1 MFNGDMTNDPCYMV
15 TFCWFCD
22 QAIQFSSAL
31 GDVLQILHDAAMAE
45 SQEPVEQP
53 TRWLIKPKERVRL
66 LLKFFSEDS
75 GCSGGSSRQAGSLKM
90 HI

>member
-1 MFNGDMTNDPCYMV
+1 MFFKYYTMLV
-15 TFCWFCD
+15 
-22 QAIQFSSAL
+22 
-31 GDVLQILHDAAMAE
+31 AMEE

-75 GCSGGSSRQAGSLKM
+75 SPDAVRIPVGIRRIPQDAHLDCRDDRLRIGQI
-90 HI
+90 H